1 MSPVLVL
8 MTPRDPMR
16 ANCYFDHQIA
26 RWNGNNQHRHVK
38 WTISNYLWYV
48 CTKLLMK
55 CWALHMYGDC
65 TRAKSSCVLRI
76 TFLLHIKGD
85 DTIQLPIETTA
96 KCKAGNLLWI
106 GGNYPSFQ
114 GGGTSKD
121 GDATKRT
128 SWHKSKT
135 DVGYVQ
141 VLLALSRREGNF
153 TINGSLSMLIWYMQT
168 CKLKWCAHVV
178 KRVSWLKVNSRA
190 RLTLQTIMADR
201 RW

>member
-1 MSPVLVL
+1 
-8 MTPRDPMR
+8 
-16 ANCYFDHQIA
+16 
-26 RWNGNNQHRHVK
+26 
-38 WTISNYLWYV
+38 
-48 CTKLLMK
+48 
-55 CWALHMYGDC
+55 MYGDR

-96 KCKAGNLLWI
+96 KYKAGNLLWI

-128 SWHKSKT
+128 SWHKPKT
-135 DVGYVQ
+135 DVGFVQ

-153 TINGSLSMLIWYMQT
+153 TINGSLSMLI
-168 CKLKWCAHVV
+168 
-178 KRVSWLKVNSRA
+178 
-190 RLTLQTIMADR
+190 
-201 RW
+201 